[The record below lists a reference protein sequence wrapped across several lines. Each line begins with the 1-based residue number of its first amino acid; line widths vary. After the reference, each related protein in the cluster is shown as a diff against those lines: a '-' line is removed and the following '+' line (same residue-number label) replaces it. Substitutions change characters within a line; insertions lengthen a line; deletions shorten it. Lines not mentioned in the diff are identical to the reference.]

1 MADETMS
8 ETPTNRTGVFI
19 TLREIHDAVT
29 ALNDK
34 LDTRL
39 DKANEEISK
48 IKTQIAALAVVNGIL
63 ITTIAFLIQKGLTA

>member
-1 MADETMS
+1 MS
-8 ETPTNRTGVFI
+8 ETPNNRTGVFI